1 MLSSTTITFEVP
13 DLDPGTYKVTVTD
26 NDGTSNALDLIIT
39 EDDEDEDTK
48 VSIQGVNA
56 PVKLEVGE
64 EGTWTVNAAT
74 NSDGNLQYSV
84 DWGES
89 TMARLMAT
97 DDSMTQASAEFTHSY
112 ENAGTYYPKFTVT
125 DENGNSAS
133 VSASV
138 IVVANDS
145 D

>member
-1 MLSSTTITFEVP
+1 
-13 DLDPGTYKVTVTD
+13 
-26 NDGTSNALDLIIT
+26 
-39 EDDEDEDTK
+39 
-48 VSIQGVNA
+48 
-56 PVKLEVGE
+56 
-64 EGTWTVNAAT
+64 
-74 NSDGNLQYSV
+74 
-84 DWGES
+84 
-89 TMARLMAT
+89 MARLMAT

-145 D
+145 DQDDE